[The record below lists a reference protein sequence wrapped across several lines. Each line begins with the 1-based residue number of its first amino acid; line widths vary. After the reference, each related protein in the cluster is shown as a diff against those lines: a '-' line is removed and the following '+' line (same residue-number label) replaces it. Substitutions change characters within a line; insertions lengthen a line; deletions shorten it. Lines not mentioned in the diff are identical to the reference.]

1 MLLLATAMLLIV
13 KAWHYLATAIVMFA
27 YPKLPCALFICAILK
42 AYPFER
48 RRLRCRGMSRL
59 ALTNAAVHAYVRL
72 VVAHRHK
79 VRQAPQGLENMKFAI
94 ESTGCENDVLTKSIE
109 GCTEPSLLNSSK
121 RQRPTHAGLPGP

>member
-1 MLLLATAMLLIV
+1 MVNWSRVTAAALMLSATAL
-13 KAWHYLATAIVMFA
+13 TAARQGVALPCDSCYHA
-27 YPKLPCALFICAILK
+27 YAKLPSALFTCARLK
-42 AYPFER
+42 AYPFEQ

-94 ESTGCENDVLTKSIE
+94 ESTGCESDVLTKSIE
-109 GCTEPSLLNSSK
+109 GCTEPSLLNSSNK
-121 RQRPTHAGLPGP
+121 

>member
-1 MLLLATAMLLIV
+1 MLLFATAVAAHQGVALPCGSCY
-13 KAWHYLATAIVMFA
+13 HA
-27 YPKLPCALFICAILK
+27 YAKLPYALFTCAILK
-42 AYPFER
+42 AYPFEQ

-109 GCTEPSLLNSSK
+109 DCTEPSL
-121 RQRPTHAGLPGP
+121 